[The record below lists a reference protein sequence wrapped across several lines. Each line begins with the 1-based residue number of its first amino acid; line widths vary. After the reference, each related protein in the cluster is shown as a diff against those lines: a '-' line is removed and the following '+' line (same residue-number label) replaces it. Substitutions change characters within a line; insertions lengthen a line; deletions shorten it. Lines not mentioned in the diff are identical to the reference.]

1 MEADV
6 AADDARL
13 KNLVAAAQRAAK
25 QVSLH
30 PTLPHPI
37 SLSLPPAYPQSRVR
51 HDAFKCRAVS
61 CSHLPLPFTPPQVA
75 PATAEE
81 LDAMAAAVAA
91 DDACLKDLAAAEE
104 AAAEAAKWM
113 PTLNTSNCP
122 SGKGKMQKAYK
133 HKKLSLGTWPTEGPG
148 FELAIDAWRTFMQE
162 FTTLQAEDVAADDA
176 RLKELVAAAQR
187 AAAAAQRAAKQVSLH
202 PTLPH
207 PISLSL
213 PPAYPQSRVRHD
225 AFKCR
230 AVSCSH
236 LPLPFTPWAGA
247 VG

>member
-1 MEADV
+1 
-6 AADDARL
+6 
-13 KNLVAAAQRAAK
+13 
-25 QVSLH
+25 
-30 PTLPHPI
+30 
-37 SLSLPPAYPQSRVR
+37 
-51 HDAFKCRAVS
+51 
-61 CSHLPLPFTPPQVA
+61 
-75 PATAEE
+75 
-81 LDAMAAAVAA
+81 MAAAVAA

-187 AAAAAQRAAKQVSLH
+187 AAK
-202 PTLPH
+202 
-207 PISLSL
+207 
-213 PPAYPQSRVRHD
+213 RVRLDPACILPYHCHCRSLLGQVQPD
-225 AFKCR
+225 ELNAMHNTSEVRSPLSNYHMQPASFKPPMKPCAEQR
-230 AVSCSH
+230 
-236 LPLPFTPWAGA
+236 LPQPRDTCPLRPAC
-247 VG
+247 